1 LASAHGE
8 PGAALIFFGRP
19 KEGLDFVQKSIRLN
33 SREPNM
39 VTGLLHI
46 AMGVFFR
53 EYEAAVEAA
62 KQVIRAH
69 PDFPNNY
76 RWLAAA
82 LGQLG
87 PAEEER
93 EALGRPSSLH
103 LPISTNLSAGGCRGC
118 GRKTTPTWSK
128 ACARPA
134 GRVDAAAPDSPT
146 IQLNRY

>member
-8 PGAALIFFGRP
+8 LGAALIFFGRP

-39 VTGLLHI
+39 VPRLLDI
-46 AMGVFFR
+46 AMGVFYR

-62 KQVIRAH
+62 KQVIRAY

-76 RWLAAA
+76 RWLVAA

-93 EALGRPSSLH
+93 EALVRNSHSGVDVACGGRA
-103 LPISTNLSAGGCRGC
+103 SA
-118 GRKTTPTWSK
+118 
-128 ACARPA
+128 
-134 GRVDAAAPDSPT
+134 
-146 IQLNRY
+146 